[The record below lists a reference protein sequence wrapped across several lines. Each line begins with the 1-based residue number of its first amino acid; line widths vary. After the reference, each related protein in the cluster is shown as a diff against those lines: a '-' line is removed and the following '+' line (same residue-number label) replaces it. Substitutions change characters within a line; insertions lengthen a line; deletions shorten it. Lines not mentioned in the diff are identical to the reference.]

1 MRVFQY
7 VRIASHPV
15 FALPLRSVGHEK
27 RWMDA
32 VTRNFLFDLLQ
43 TPSPTGFELAGQRK
57 WAAYVRPFADRVEND
72 AYGSAWATI
81 DGTGEKPRRVMFEA
95 HADEIGFIVKHITKE
110 GFLRVD
116 RIGGSDVATARGR
129 RVDILAEKGKVR
141 GVIGN
146 TAIHLRRD
154 SLADEKAPLPHELYI
169 DVGASNAEEV
179 LGMGIRVGHPA
190 VYTDAVE
197 QLGAKHILGRALDN
211 RAGGFILAQVI
222 ANLSKRGERLPAT
235 IHAVNAVQEEIGG
248 HGARMIAHRLM
259 PDVCVVLDVTHATDT
274 PGIDH
279 AKHGEVKL
287 GGGPSITHGTC
298 NHPLVIQ
305 RLLDVAQEKGI
316 PVQHESSSR
325 YSGTDTDV
333 IFTTREGIPSA
344 LVSLP
349 LRYMHSVVE
358 MADLEDIERVVALL
372 TAFAESIRPEDDFAV
387 KL

>member
-1 MRVFQY
+1 
-7 VRIASHPV
+7 
-15 FALPLRSVGHEK
+15 
-27 RWMDA
+27 MDA
-32 VTRNFLFDLLQ
+32 AAQTFLFDLLG

-57 WAAYVRPFADRVEND
+57 WAAYVRQFAPVESD
-72 AYGSAWATI
+72 AYGSAWAVLEGE
-81 DGTGEKPRRVMFEA
+81 GTRPRKIMFEA

-110 GFLRVD
+110 GFMRVD

-129 RVDILAEKGKVR
+129 RLDILGEKGPVR

-154 SLADEKAPLPHELYI
+154 SLAEEKAPLPHELYV
-169 DVGASNAEEV
+169 DVGAVSAEEV
-179 LGMGIRVGHPA
+179 LALGIRVGHPA

-197 QLGAKHILGRALDN
+197 KLGAKHILGRALDN
-211 RAGGFILAQVI
+211 RAGGFILSQVV
-222 ANLSKRGERLPAT
+222 AALSQRTERLDST
-235 IHAVNAVQEEIGG
+235 VYAVNAVQEEIGG
-248 HGARMIAHRLM
+248 HGARMAAHRLM
-259 PDVCVVLDVTHATDT
+259 PDVCIVLDVTHATDT
-274 PGIDH
+274 PGIEH

-298 NHPLVIQ
+298 NHPLVVQ
-305 RLLDVAQEKGI
+305 RLIDVAKERHI
-316 PVQHESSSR
+316 PIQHESSSR

-358 MADLEDIERVVALL
+358 MADLEDVERVVQLL
-372 TAFAESIRPEDDFAV
+372 TGFAESVRAEDDFAV
-387 KL
+387 RL

>member
-1 MRVFQY
+1 MY
-7 VRIASHPV
+7 VRPAVDPV
-15 FALPLRSVGHEK
+15 FALPLRTARHQKQG
-27 RWMDA
+27 MDA
-32 VTRNFLFDLLQ
+32 DARSFLFDLLQ

-57 WAAYVRPFADRVEND
+57 WAAYTRQFADRVESD

-81 DGTGEKPRRVMFEA
+81 EGSKPTPRKVMFEA
-95 HADEIGFIVKHITKE
+95 HADEIGFIVKHVTKE

-129 RVDILAEKGKVR
+129 RVDILSDKGSVR

-154 SLADEKAPLPHELYI
+154 QLSEEKAPLPHELYV
-169 DVGASNAEEV
+169 DVGASSAEEV
-179 LGMGIRVGHPA
+179 AGMGIRVGHPA

-197 QLGAKHILGRALDN
+197 QLGPKHILGRALDN
-211 RAGGFILAQVI
+211 RAGGYILSQVI
-222 ANLSKRGERLPAT
+222 SNLSKRAERLPAT
-235 IHAVNAVQEEIGG
+235 VYAVNAVQEEIGG

-259 PDVCVVLDVTHATDT
+259 PDVCIVLDVTHATDT
-274 PGIDH
+274 PGIEH
-279 AKHGEVKL
+279 AKHWEVKL

-305 RLLDVAQEKGI
+305 RLLDVARAQSI

-344 LVSLP
+344 LISLP

-358 MADLEDIERVVALL
+358 MASFEDIERVVALL